1 MTIPVGFFRSVS
13 ARLLVVN
20 HAFAFADCALR
31 LDLMRAEVHE
41 AFDLVRQYIGPTKG
55 GDRSQK
61 GRFSHP
67 KGTEDATRE
76 EGE

>member
-1 MTIPVGFFRSVS
+1 MPLP
-13 ARLLVVN
+13 LLIV
-20 HAFAFADCALR
+20 HRGLTE
-31 LDLMRAEVHE
+31 LLTEVHE